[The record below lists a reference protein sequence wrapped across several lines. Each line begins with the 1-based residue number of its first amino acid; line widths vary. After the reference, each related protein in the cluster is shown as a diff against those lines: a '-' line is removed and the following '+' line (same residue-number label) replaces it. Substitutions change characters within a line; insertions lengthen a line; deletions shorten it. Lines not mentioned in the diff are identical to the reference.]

1 MPFYLFPE
9 DNWSGEFLFTLSN
22 FILLIVE
29 IFLLY
34 GGLCFFG
41 DGIDTFSILYTHRNR
56 KVIVDGLIATKK
68 AQNVQ
73 GEIILFPFQDPSI
86 VVIAVLCSLV
96 KDWLS

>member
-34 GGLCFFG
+34 GGLFFG
-41 DGIDTFSILYTHRNR
+41 WLVMVYRNR

-68 AQNVQ
+68 ANVQ
-73 GEIILFPFQDPSI
+73 GKIILFYFQDP
-86 VVIAVLCSLV
+86 
-96 KDWLS
+96 